1 MGTSTNNILTF
12 TEEDMEQVAE
22 VMVEDMEATEVTET
36 AILTEAT
43 VVTEIMA
50 LDTILEM
57 EMATVILAAMEEVT
71 EVESAM
77 VSALTMASVTVP
89 MVVLPGRVIC
99 TPVNIFIE
107 MSLVKR

>member
-50 LDTILEM
+50 LDTILDMEM

-99 TPVNIFIE
+99 TRRKY
-107 MSLVKR
+107 LY